1 MRMRNKQKVVVRKGF
16 DLISYRKLIKN
27 RRAHADY
34 QRFMQVIE
42 RYFIN
47 EMGLNGNKD

>member
-1 MRMRNKQKVVVRKGF
+1 MRVRNKQKVVVKEH
-16 DLISYRKLIKN
+16 LTLESYRRLVKN

-47 EMGLNGNKD
+47 EMGLNGN

>member
-1 MRMRNKQKVVVRKGF
+1 MRNKQKVVVKRKF
-16 DLISYRKLIKN
+16 NLDAYRKLIKN

-47 EMGLNGNKD
+47 EMGLSGNKD